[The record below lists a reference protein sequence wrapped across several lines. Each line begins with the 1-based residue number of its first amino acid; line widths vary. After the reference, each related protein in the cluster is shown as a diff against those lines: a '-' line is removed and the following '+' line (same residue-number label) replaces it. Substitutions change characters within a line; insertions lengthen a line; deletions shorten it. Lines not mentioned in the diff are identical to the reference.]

1 MRGLVIRMRKGII
14 LGLMVSFCFLNVGFA
29 ASNILAVEA
38 GHTWKFIVFG
48 DTPDKNINS
57 TTGITP
63 NLSMLA
69 TAIATEKPAFVV
81 HIGDLISGIALMS
94 ASPVYQNYPVQ
105 FQNFQAAM
113 QPIYAAKIPFYAMR
127 GNREYGKSA
136 EDTQITKAYADAIAR
151 SMPQNGPPTER
162 GLTYSFEHN
171 NSKMIVLDEFTGSE
185 NSNITLN
192 LNWLKTELN
201 NNRKPVVFVFGHSP
215 AFDVNQ
221 AGGIHDYDKNPGYFL
236 YANKEL
242 SGDFWKLLKD
252 NNVRAYIVGHLHF
265 YSRGENNGIWQVVQG
280 NDGPPID
287 YDPQKVTRELVNVFP
302 QQQISKANIV
312 PGYLSC
318 LVNEGSNDVVCSEW
332 VVDQTGNKK
341 LMDTITM
348 SPRKP

>member
-1 MRGLVIRMRKGII
+1 ML
-14 LGLMVSFCFLNVGFA
+14 FCFLNVVFA
-29 ASNILAVEA
+29 ANNVLNNADGQS
-38 GHTWKFIVFG
+38 WKFIVFG
-48 DTPDKNINS
+48 DTPDKNKSS
-57 TTGITP
+57 TTAITP

-69 TAIATEKPAFVV
+69 TAIANEKPAFVV
-81 HIGDLISGIALMS
+81 HIGDLVSGIALLS
-94 ASPVYQNYPVQ
+94 DSPVYQKYPIQ

-127 GNREYGKSA
+127 GNREYGKST
-136 EDTQITKAYADAIAR
+136 ENTQITQAYADAIAH

-171 NSKMIVLDEFTGSE
+171 NAKMIVLDQFTGSE

-201 NNRKPVVFVFGHSP
+201 NNRKPVVFIFGHSP

-236 YANKEL
+236 YANQEL
-242 SGDFWKLLKD
+242 RGEFWRLLKD
-252 NNVRAYIVGHLHF
+252 NNVRAYVAGHLHF
-265 YSRGENNGIWQVVQG
+265 YCRGENNGIWQVIQG

-302 QQQISKANIV
+302 QQQISKVNV
-312 PGYLSC
+312 SPGYLSC
-318 LVNEGSNDVVCSEW
+318 LVNEGSNNVVCSEW
-332 VVDQTGNKK
+332 VVDQSGSKT